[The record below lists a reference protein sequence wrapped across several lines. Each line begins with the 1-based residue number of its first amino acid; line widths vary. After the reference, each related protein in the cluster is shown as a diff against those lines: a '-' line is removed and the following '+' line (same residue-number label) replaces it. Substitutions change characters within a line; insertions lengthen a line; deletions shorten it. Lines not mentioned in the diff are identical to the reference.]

1 MAVDLRVHQT
11 PAGDLLSVVESLART
26 SSTEEIIEVIRAK
39 ARRLIGCDGIALIL
53 RDEDLC
59 HYIEEDAVGPLWK
72 GHKFSM
78 TECISG
84 WSMIHRKTAV
94 IADVSVDARIPFH
107 LYRDTF
113 VRSLL
118 MAPIGV
124 SSPVGALGAYWS
136 NVYEPTGYEIETIET
151 LARCT
156 ANALENAH
164 LVAALSRALSHAE
177 LARDELRHRVK
188 NSYLAAQALG
198 KLSLPVEHSDA
209 FSSHIA
215 ALARAHELIDQKLAR
230 QGSIKLSELM
240 HAELEPYGQ
249 DAQGRLNIR
258 GPDVTLESAQ
268 AVALGLAVNELATNS
283 LKYGALSAS
292 KGRLDVEWRVDGS
305 HLILK
310 WREANGLAVRTAAL
324 ESFGSRLL
332 RRLVEDQLCGSIT
345 RRLQTN
351 GVVCE
356 LEFPLGLASL
366 CTNAS
371 MWMSSPPIDDPN

>member
-1 MAVDLRVHQT
+1 MTSAMVVDLRVHQT

-94 IADVSVDARIPFH
+94 IADVSIDERIPFH

-124 SSPVGALGAYWS
+124 ISPVGALGAYWS
-136 NVYEPTGYEIETIET
+136 NVYEATEYEIETIET

-156 ANALENAH
+156 AIALENAH

-209 FSSHIA
+209 FSAHIA
-215 ALARAHELIDQKLAR
+215 ALARAHELIDHKLAN
-230 QGSIKLSELM
+230 QSSIRLSELM
-240 HAELEPYGQ
+240 HAELEPYAQ
-249 DAQGRLNIR
+249 DAPGRLNIR
-258 GPDVTLESAQ
+258 
-268 AVALGLAVNELATNS
+268 
-283 LKYGALSAS
+283 
-292 KGRLDVEWRVDGS
+292 
-305 HLILK
+305 
-310 WREANGLAVRTAAL
+310 
-324 ESFGSRLL
+324 
-332 RRLVEDQLCGSIT
+332 
-345 RRLQTN
+345 
-351 GVVCE
+351 
-356 LEFPLGLASL
+356 
-366 CTNAS
+366 
-371 MWMSSPPIDDPN
+371 